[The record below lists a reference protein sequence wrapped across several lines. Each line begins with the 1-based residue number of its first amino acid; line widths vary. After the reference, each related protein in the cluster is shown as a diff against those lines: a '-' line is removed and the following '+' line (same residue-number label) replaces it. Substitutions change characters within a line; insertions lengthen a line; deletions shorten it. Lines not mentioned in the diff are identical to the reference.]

1 MSAAP
6 APLAHRLLV
15 TAALLVFV
23 AAVPALE
30 LGDTHLRNP
39 HWPPHARL
47 HEGWQLATNALL
59 GLLAIAWA
67 WTPRRFTAACQLGV
81 AISGGFLVA
90 WWLRGA
96 YGGSM
101 TGTASA
107 AAAAGGVDPAVAL
120 VHALALVFVWLGLA
134 ARLRRQG

>member
-1 MSAAP
+1 MNAAP
-6 APLAHRLLV
+6 VPFAHRLLA

-23 AAVPALE
+23 VVVPALE

-67 WTPRRFTAACQLGV
+67 WTPRRFIAACLLGL
-81 AISGGFLVA
+81 ALAGGFVAA

-101 TGTASA
+101 AGTTSTAVA
-107 AAAAGGVDPAVAL
+107 VAGVDPAVLL
-120 VHALALVFVWLGLA
+120 VHALALAFAWLAVA
-134 ARLRRQG
+134 ARRRRPG